1 MRGARRF
8 LAHESRSKYT
18 LFLRKWQGDS
28 KKTAFFWLIIC
39 FFVYLHPFFSEKN
52 HLYLYIIR
60 YAREKWV
67 NMAWYLHEK
76 ELGLNNKEQDIFMD
90 KKIKALFFDI
100 DGTLVSFKSHR
111 IPQSTVDALEQA
123 KKNGVEVYISTGRPK
138 QIINN
143 LGQIEHLIDGY
154 ITTNGARCFV
164 EDTLVSQH
172 AILPSD
178 VKKIIEAA
186 DRDNYPA
193 IVVSES
199 RFAIHHYTDEVYE
212 IFCKGLGVD
221 SSVFV
226 TDINSLDDEAIL
238 QVTPF
243 CTVEQEALLMPTL
256 ENCTSGRWHPAFTD
270 ITARGADKGK
280 GLHAMADYL
289 GLNIEETMAFGDGGN
304 DISIIKEAG
313 VGVAMGNAGENLK
326 QVADFITTHVD
337 EDGVRNALLEY
348 GVIQ

>member
-18 LFLRKWQGDS
+18 LFLRKWQEYY
-28 KKTAFFWLIIC
+28 KKTAYFWLII
-39 FFVYLHPFFSEKN
+39 FFFRIFAPVFSARRIICI
-52 HLYLYIIR
+52 YIIM

-67 NMAWYLHEK
+67 NMVWYLHDK

-154 ITTNGARCFV
+154 ITANGARCFV

-226 TDINSLDDEAIL
+226 TDLNRLGDEAIL

-280 GLHAMADYL
+280 GLQAMADYL

-304 DISIIKEAG
+304 DISIIKKAG
-313 VGVAMGNAGENLK
+313 VGVAMGNAGDELK
-326 QVADFITTHVD
+326 QVADYITTHVD
-337 EDGVRNALLEY
+337 EDGVKNALIKY
-348 GVIQ
+348 GVI

>member
-1 MRGARRF
+1 
-8 LAHESRSKYT
+8 
-18 LFLRKWQGDS
+18 
-28 KKTAFFWLIIC
+28 
-39 FFVYLHPFFSEKN
+39 
-52 HLYLYIIR
+52 
-60 YAREKWV
+60 
-67 NMAWYLHEK
+67 
-76 ELGLNNKEQDIFMD
+76 MD

-154 ITTNGARCFV
+154 ITANGARCFV

-221 SSVFV
+221 SSIFI
-226 TDINSLDDEAIL
+226 TDVDALGDEVIL

-304 DISIIKEAG
+304 DISIIKESG
-313 VGVAMGNAGENLK
+313 VGVAMGNAGEELK
-326 QVADFITTHVD
+326 QVADFITTPID
-337 EDGVRNALLEY
+337 EDGVKNALIKY
-348 GVIQ
+348 GVI

>member
-1 MRGARRF
+1 MRDARRF

-18 LFLRKWQGDS
+18 VFLRKWQGYF
-28 KKTAFFWLIIC
+28 KKNAYFWLII
-39 FFVYLHPFFSEKN
+39 FFSYICTRFFSEKN

-154 ITTNGARCFV
+154 ITANGARCFV

-226 TDINSLDDEAIL
+226 TDLNRLGDEAIL

-280 GLHAMADYL
+280 GLQAMADYL

-304 DISIIKEAG
+304 DISIIKKAG
-313 VGVAMGNAGENLK
+313 VGVAMGNAGDELK
-326 QVADFITTHVD
+326 QVADYITTHVD
-337 EDGVRNALLEY
+337 EDGVKNALIKY
-348 GVIQ
+348 GVI

>member
-18 LFLRKWQGDS
+18 IFQRKWQGYD
-28 KKTAFFWLIIC
+28 KKTAFSWLIIC
-39 FFVYLHPFFSEKN
+39 FFRIFALVFLLEQSFVSIYNKV
-52 HLYLYIIR
+52 R
-60 YAREKWV
+60 ARK
-67 NMAWYLHEK
+67 K
-76 ELGLNNKEQDIFMD
+76 QINKKQDIFMD

-100 DGTLVSFKSHR
+100 DGTLVSFNTHR

-138 QIINN
+138 QVINN

-154 ITTNGARCFV
+154 ITANGARCFV

-221 SSVFV
+221 SSVFADV
-226 TDINSLDDEAIL
+226 NDLGDEPIL
-238 QVTPF
+238 QITPF
-243 CTVEQEALLMPTL
+243 CTLEQEALLMPTL

-280 GLHAMADYL
+280 GLQAMADYL
-289 GLNIEETMAFGDGGN
+289 DLNIEETMAFGDGGN
-304 DISIIKEAG
+304 DISIIKKAG
-313 VGVAMGNAGENLK
+313 VGVAMGNAGEELK
-326 QVADFITTHVD
+326 QVADYITTHVD
-337 EDGVRNALLEY
+337 EDGVKNALIKY
-348 GVIQ
+348 GVI

>member
-1 MRGARRF
+1 
-8 LAHESRSKYT
+8 
-18 LFLRKWQGDS
+18 
-28 KKTAFFWLIIC
+28 
-39 FFVYLHPFFSEKN
+39 
-52 HLYLYIIR
+52 
-60 YAREKWV
+60 
-67 NMAWYLHEK
+67 
-76 ELGLNNKEQDIFMD
+76 MD

-100 DGTLVSFKSHR
+100 DGTLVSFKTHR

-154 ITTNGARCFV
+154 ITANGARCFV

-172 AILPSD
+172 AILSSD

-193 IVVSES
+193 IVISES
-199 RFAIHHYTDEVYE
+199 NFAIHHYTDEVYE

-226 TDINSLDDEAIL
+226 TDINSLGDEAIL

-270 ITARGADKGK
+270 ITASGADKGK

-313 VGVAMGNAGENLK
+313 VGVAMGNAGEELK
-326 QVADFITTHVD
+326 QVADYITTHVD
-337 EDGVRNALLEY
+337 EDGVRNALLKY
-348 GVIQ
+348 GVI

>member
-1 MRGARRF
+1 MRDARRF
-8 LAHESRSKYT
+8 LAHEIRSKYT
-18 LFLRKWQGDS
+18 LFLRKWQGYS
-28 KKTAFFWLIIC
+28 KKTAYFWLII
-39 FFVYLHPFFSEKN
+39 FFFRIFAPVFFSEMN
-52 HLYLYIIR
+52 HLYLYNQGTRERNESIR
-60 YAREKWV
+60 YV
-67 NMAWYLHEK
+67 IY
-76 ELGLNNKEQDIFMD
+76 LNNKEQDIFMD

-154 ITTNGARCFV
+154 ITANGARCFV
-164 EDTLVSQH
+164 EDILVSQH

-226 TDINSLDDEAIL
+226 TDLNRLGDEAIL

-280 GLHAMADYL
+280 GLQAMADYL

-313 VGVAMGNAGENLK
+313 VGVAMGNAGEELK
-326 QVADFITTHVD
+326 QVADYITTHVD
-337 EDGVRNALLEY
+337 EDGVKNALIKY
-348 GVIQ
+348 GVIAEN

>member
-18 LFLRKWQGDS
+18 VFLRKRQGYF
-28 KKTAFFWLIIC
+28 KKNAYFWLIIF
-39 FFVYLHPFFSEKN
+39 FFVYLHPFFQREESFVS
-52 HLYLYIIR
+52 YIIR
-60 YAREKWV
+60 YAREKWINKV
-67 NMAWYLHEK
+67 WYLHDK

-154 ITTNGARCFV
+154 ITANGARCFV

-226 TDINSLDDEAIL
+226 TDLNRLGDEAIL

-280 GLHAMADYL
+280 GLQAMADYL

-304 DISIIKEAG
+304 DISIIKKAG
-313 VGVAMGNAGENLK
+313 VGVAMGNAGDELK
-326 QVADFITTHVD
+326 QVADYITTHVD
-337 EDGVRNALLEY
+337 EDGVKNALIKY
-348 GVIQ
+348 GVI

>member
-1 MRGARRF
+1 MRDARRF

-18 LFLRKWQGDS
+18 LFQRKWQGYY
-28 KKTAFFWLIIC
+28 KKTAYFWLIIC

-52 HLYLYIIR
+52 RLYPYIIR
-60 YAREKWV
+60 YAREKWINKV
-67 NMAWYLHEK
+67 WYLHDK

-154 ITTNGARCFV
+154 ITANGARCFV

-226 TDINSLDDEAIL
+226 TDLNRLGDEAIL

-280 GLHAMADYL
+280 GLQAMADYL

-304 DISIIKEAG
+304 DISIIKKAG
-313 VGVAMGNAGENLK
+313 VGVAMGNAGDELK
-326 QVADFITTHVD
+326 QVADYITTHVD
-337 EDGVRNALLEY
+337 EDGVKNALIKY
-348 GVIQ
+348 GVI